1 LANPGKMEKNRNSRA
16 VIEIDQTITD
26 RSRERNSCR
35 KMVAL
40 ISAAYS

>member
-1 LANPGKMEKNRNSRA
+1 MTRPHVALYFGPVVDET
-16 VIEIDQTITD
+16 DQTITD

-40 ISAAYS
+40 IAAAYS